1 MKAILA
7 LQVFLPLFVCN
18 PVPKLGGPRST
29 KQDYTKKDG
38 RRRYDVQTST
48 LCQGCYGKTGKTAVL
63 PGFAE

>member
-38 RRRYDVQTST
+38 RRRYDVGTST
-48 LCQGCYGKTGKTAVL
+48 VCSVQI
-63 PGFAE
+63 E